1 MRRLIRLLV
10 VLTCMS
16 LAVIPSMASDCTLKI
31 FGNAN
36 MDDTIDEDD
45 LAYLEGIL
53 EGKNDPTEL
62 ADANYDDHIDRDD
75 IIQIEQI
82 IRGEEKQLTI
92 IDSANRTVT
101 VKKPVESIVVLTYPV
116 IEAIKIVKAEGEVI
130 GVSKDIKERIKFF
143 PKLSNLPSVGV
154 ASGPDIEAII
164 DLNPDVVCTGRL
176 LGVSDGLEDM
186 PSDTIAIIRWDMG
199 RLEMMANN
207 IKKLGYILDKEEDAE
222 QFCYFYQKYV
232 DEMIKERIDEISD
245 DNKQTVFIEHPLDY
259 KTFVTGSG
267 GHEVC
272 VAAGG
277 INIASDFPH
286 ISPKPVVKANPEWLI
301 EQNPDVIVKT
311 VSCKPGV
318 CGYDADDHEK
328 MKDLRE
334 TVMNRDGW
342 DNITAVKNNQVYLID
357 FDLVGSTA
365 NFVGA
370 TYMAK
375 WLYPDLFEDLDP
387 EAVHQEYLIRFQRLD
402 YDPAEHGAF
411 AYPS

>member
-16 LAVIPSMASDCTLKI
+16 LAVIPSTASDCTLKI

-75 IIQIEQI
+75 ITHIEQI

-92 IDSANRTVT
+92 VDSANRTVT

-116 IEAIKIVKAEGEVI
+116 IEAIKIVKAEGKVT
-130 GVSKDIKERIKFF
+130 GVSKDIKERINFF
-143 PKLSNLPSVGV
+143 PKLSDLSSVGV

-164 DLNPDVVCTGRL
+164 DLNPDVICTGRL

-199 RLEMMANN
+199 RLEMMTNN

-222 QFCYFYQKYV
+222 QFCYFYQEYV
-232 DEMIKERIDEISD
+232 DEMIEERIDEISD

-259 KTFVTGSG
+259 KTFVRGSG

-286 ISPKPVVKANPEWLI
+286 ISSKPVVKANPEWLI

-311 VSCKPGV
+311 VLCKPGV

-334 TVMNRDGW
+334 TIMDRDGW

-387 EAVHQEYLIRFQRLD
+387 EAIHQEYLMRFQRLD